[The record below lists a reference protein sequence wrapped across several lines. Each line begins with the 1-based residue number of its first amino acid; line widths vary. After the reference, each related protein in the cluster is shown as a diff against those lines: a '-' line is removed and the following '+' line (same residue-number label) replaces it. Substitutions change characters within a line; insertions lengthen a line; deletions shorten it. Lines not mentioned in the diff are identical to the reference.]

1 MKKPNIVRYEFDPLN
16 PPPLTERQKR
26 ELAALAAMPD
36 ETIDTSDIP
45 PLDEKFWQNA
55 VRNPFFRPVKKQLTL
70 RLDADLID
78 WFKRHADAGG
88 GKERGYQ
95 TRINK
100 ALRAYVTEQQKKAG

>member
-1 MKKPNIVRYEFDPLN
+1 MTKTKWVRYSLDPNNL
-16 PPPLTERQKR
+16 PPLTPEQVA
-26 ELAALAAMPD
+26 ELDALSKKKD
-36 ETIDTSDIP
+36 QDIDTSDIP

-70 RLDADLID
+70 RLDADLIE
-78 WFKRHADAGG
+78 WFKRHADAGV

>member
-1 MKKPNIVRYEFDPLN
+1 MTKTKWVRYSLDPNNL
-16 PPPLTERQKR
+16 PPLTPEQVAELDALSKKR
-26 ELAALAAMPD
+26 D
-36 ETIDTSDIP
+36 EDIDYSDIP

-70 RLDADLID
+70 RLDADLIE
-78 WFKRHADAGG
+78 WFKRHTDAGG

>member
-16 PPPLTERQKR
+16 PPPLTESQKR
-26 ELAALAAMPD
+26 ELTALAAMPD
-36 ETIDTSDIP
+36 DTIDTSDIP

-70 RLDADLID
+70 RLDADLIE
-78 WFKRHADAGG
+78 WFKRHTDAGG